1 MVEGRNWQPWVVSL
15 APKMSVLQ
23 LFLLN
28 MVPLHIIERAFNF
41 LDSSETVTLP

>member
-15 APKMSVLQ
+15 ALKMSVLQ